1 MISKNKARL
10 SKNVK
15 EEETKDDRRPQT
27 QAQKPK
33 PDNEKSQMDG
43 LDNIKPPSISMDE
56 NTKSGGF
63 PQEPNKIGF

>member
-10 SKNVK
+10 SK
-15 EEETKDDRRPQT
+15 QA

-33 PDNEKSQMDG
+33 PDNEKSHMDG

-56 NTKSGGF
+56 NNNKSGVVGGGF